1 MAAQDESA
9 IQPTDA
15 GPPATH
21 HPPPA
26 TYIDGNAGALG
37 AWHRG
42 ELPPPPAGGW
52 HTWAQLLGPGVLLA
66 GASIGSGEWLSGP
79 AVSAQY
85 GATLLWVATLSI
97 VAQVFCNLEM
107 MRYTL
112 YCGEPIVVGFF
123 RTRPGPR
130 FWTFFYL
137 AIDFAAIWPFNAS
150 NAAVPLAAAFLGHLP
165 GTQATSVLGLAIHE
179 NALVKYLGYAIFVS
193 AFLPLI
199 FGGTIY
205 RMLERVMAFKLVI
218 VLAYLTLAALV
229 MVSGKTAR
237 EIGTGF
243 VAFGDVPL
251 RADTIVAGRHF
262 NLWKAAD
269 DGGYRLK
276 GTIVQGEPEITE
288 FVVEHGTKRKTYKKF
303 DVEAQPDTGAADV
316 YEALLS
322 RARKLA
328 GRGQFFVEDAK
339 QGVTLSVEGPIDS
352 DRRWRPERF
361 TVDDGQAA
369 RSFRDVDD
377 VPAPWAARFRQWMTN
392 EGLEVV
398 GITGYVR
405 EYHRLPPLDWA
416 MVATFA
422 AIAGAGG
429 MSNTLFSNYT
439 RDKGWGMG
447 KHVGA
452 IPSAFGGR
460 QIKLSHVG
468 MVFGLDLAML
478 TRWRGWFRHILR
490 DQLAIWMAASF
501 IGMALPCMLSLEFIR
516 HAPVAGDRVAAMT
529 AEGMAERHPEHKELL
544 WSVTLGIGF
553 LILFPG
559 QILTG
564 DQIARR
570 WTDIVWTASPWA
582 KRIREDHVGYLYY
595 GILATYCVWGL
606 VALSLV
612 DPLEILK
619 IAGVLMNIALGFASW
634 HTLYVNRSL
643 MPRVLRPNVFMQA
656 GTFICGAFFLAV
668 GYIGLADLFPH
679 WFI

>member
-1 MAAQDESA
+1 MAAENSS
-9 IQPTDA
+9 P
-15 GPPATH
+15 TH
-21 HPPPA
+21 HP
-26 TYIDGNAGALG
+26 DGGNAGALG
-37 AWHRG
+37 DWHTG
-42 ELPPPPAGGW
+42 ELPAPPSGGW

-165 GTQATSVLGLAIHE
+165 GTQPTTVLGLAMDE
-179 NALVKYLGYAIFVS
+179 DQLVKYLGFAIFLL

-205 RMLERVMAFKLVI
+205 RMLERVMAVKLLI
-218 VLAYLTLAALV
+218 VLGYLILAAVL
-229 MVSGKTAR
+229 MVSGKTAG
-237 EIGTGF
+237 EICSGF

-251 RADTIVAGRHF
+251 RPDTIVAGRHF
-262 NLWKAAD
+262 NLWQAD
-269 DGGYRLK
+269 GAGGYRLK
-276 GTIVQGEPEITE
+276 GTIEKGLPEVTE
-288 FVVEHGTKRKTYKKF
+288 FIIVR
-303 DVEAQPDTGAADV
+303 GAARIAHDKIDRRALR
-316 YEALLS
+316 EAGADQAFEQLLA
-322 RARKLA
+322 RAEELA
-328 GRGQFFVEDAK
+328 GHDRFFVEDAEN
-339 QGVTLSVEGPIDS
+339 GVTLSLEGSIDA
-352 DRRWRPERF
+352 DRAWLPERY
-361 TVDDGQAA
+361 TVADAQGR
-369 RSFRDVDD
+369 RSYPRVDD
-377 VPAPWAARFRQWMTN
+377 VPAPWAARFRQWTAN

-398 GITGYVR
+398 GVVGYLR
-405 EYHRLPPLDWA
+405 EQGRLPPLDWA

-439 RDKGWGMG
+439 REKGWGMG

-452 IPSAFGGR
+452 IPSAIGGR

-468 MVFGLDLAML
+468 MVFHPDAAML
-478 TRWRGWFRHILR
+478 SRWRGWFRHILR
-490 DQLAIWMAASF
+490 DQLAIWMLASF

-516 HAPVAGDRVAAMT
+516 HAPVAGNRVAAMT
-529 AEGMAERHPEHKELL
+529 AEGMAQRYPQFETLL
-544 WSVTLGIGF
+544 WSVTLSIGF
-553 LILFPG
+553 LILAPG

-570 WTDIVWTASPWA
+570 WTDIIWTASPWA
-582 KRIREDHVGYLYY
+582 RRMREDRVAYLYY
-595 GILATYCVWGL
+595 AILAIYCVWGL
-606 VALSLV
+606 VALALCN
-612 DPLEILK
+612 PLEILK
-619 IAGVLMNIALGFASW
+619 IAGVLMNVALGFASW

-643 MPRVLRPNVFMQA
+643 MPPVLRPNRFMQA
-656 GTFICGAFFLAV
+656 GTFACGAFFLGISV
-668 GYIGLADLFPH
+668 IGLMSLLR
-679 WFI
+679 